1 MARSPTTRVHMSPS
15 CVHHY
20 SAPPTARP
28 TLIEDAEPK
37 KGDGPAQAIMAIML
51 LREGFKTLSHG
62 KCP

>member
-20 SAPPTARP
+20 SAPPTVRP

-51 LREGFKTLSHG
+51 LTRRQLPAVLVTRW
-62 KCP
+62 